1 MLSNTN
7 SLGVKI
13 MAKSLRLMI
22 ANQCDFCSACVIPRV
37 HEGKISAREAAISCT
52 WTSCPLYEGRPGA
65 NTPPAK
71 WPEFLTE
78 AELVRAEK
86 RLSSLVPLSLLD
98 LNSGTD
104 TKSCVSLPK
113 PSTPKES

>member
-1 MLSNTN
+1 MR
-7 SLGVKI
+7 
-13 MAKSLRLMI
+13 AESLRAKPQSLVPGQAALFMRV
-22 ANQCDFCSACVIPRV
+22 AQVQIP
-37 HEGKISAREAAISCT
+37 I
-52 WTSCPLYEGRPGA
+52 
-65 NTPPAK
+65 PAK